1 MNLSSMYICVRD
13 MDRAI
18 DFYEDLLDQ
27 TVTEKDDVYS
37 VFDINGFRL
46 GLFAFEKKG
55 EEHVFGSNCLP
66 SLSVDSL
73 SVLEKKINGR
83 EVCFPLTR
91 IKDNWVVEIVDSEGN
106 HIEMTAP
113 VS

>member
-91 IKDNWVVEIVDSEGN
+91 IKDKWVVEIVDSEGN

-113 VS
+113 AS

>member
-113 VS
+113 AS

>member
-83 EVCFPLTR
+83 KVCFPLTR
-91 IKDNWVVEIVDSEGN
+91 IKDKWVVEIVDSEGN

-113 VS
+113 AS

>member
-83 EVCFPLTR
+83 EVCFPLIR

-113 VS
+113 AS

>member
-27 TVTEKDDVYS
+27 IVTEKDDVYS

-83 EVCFPLTR
+83 KVCFPLTR
-91 IKDNWVVEIVDSEGN
+91 IKDKWVVEIVDSEGN

-113 VS
+113 AS

>member
-1 MNLSSMYICVRD
+1 MNLSSMHICVRD

-27 TVTEKDDVYS
+27 IVTEKDDVYS

-83 EVCFPLTR
+83 KVCFPLTR
-91 IKDNWVVEIVDSEGN
+91 IKDKWVVEIVDSEGN

-113 VS
+113 AS

>member
-1 MNLSSMYICVRD
+1 MNLSSMYICVGD

-113 VS
+113 AS

>member
-1 MNLSSMYICVRD
+1 MNISSMYICVRD

-37 VFDINGFRL
+37 VFDINGLRL

-113 VS
+113 AS

>member
-1 MNLSSMYICVRD
+1 MNISSMYICVRD

-113 VS
+113 VL

>member
-1 MNLSSMYICVRD
+1 MNLKSLYICVRD

-18 DFYEDLLDQ
+18 DFYERLLDQ

-55 EEHVFGSNCLP
+55 EAHEFGSNCLP

-73 SVLEKKINGR
+73 SVLETKIEGK

-91 IKDNWVVEIVDSEGN
+91 IKDNWVVEIIDSEGN
-106 HIEMTAP
+106 HIEMTSP
-113 VS
+113 VV

>member
-1 MNLSSMYICVRD
+1 MNISSMYICVRD

-113 VS
+113 AS

>member
-1 MNLSSMYICVRD
+1 

-113 VS
+113 AS

>member
-106 HIEMTAP
+106 HIEVYTKAE
-113 VS
+113 